1 MTTVIA
7 QLTHMRISRQSR
19 GPFRVVWRVPH
30 PPMTALIRV
39 PLKINLRNVCLPG
52 RNFYRTPPQDGHTSR
67 DTVDR
72 RCGDK
77 QPKGSVRTAI
87 LGAALLLLGFVAI
100 VTGILPAADALAIG
114 ERVWPILLFVVA
126 ITVVTELAAE
136 AGLFRLIAQ
145 QTARWGRGR
154 AWLLWLLVLALAVVG
169 TIFLS
174 LDTTAVLLTPVVVIL
189 ARHAGLSPLPF
200 ALTTVWMANT
210 ASLLLPVSNLTNL
223 LAEHELDGVGPLQFA
238 GLTAVPALISVVVPA
253 IILFLVFRRDLVV
266 RYRTEPGEAAEDRV
280 LVIASGVVVALL
292 IPSLVSGLEVW
303 IPTVAAALILGGF
316 FVVRRRSVFR
326 FGLLPWQLVLLAS
339 GLFLVVEA
347 AHSLGLGML
356 LATVSGTG
364 HDPLSLLRL
373 AGVAML
379 GANAIDN
386 LPAYLALEP
395 VAGDPVRLV
404 ALLIGVNV
412 GSLITPWASLATL
425 LWHERLKALDV
436 EISWGR
442 YALLGLIAAP
452 VTVALATLGLAF
464 VQG

>member
-1 MTTVIA
+1 MA
-7 QLTHMRISRQSR
+7 S
-19 GPFRVVWRVPH
+19 
-30 PPMTALIRV
+30 
-39 PLKINLRNVCLPG
+39 
-52 RNFYRTPPQDGHTSR
+52 
-67 DTVDR
+67 DR
-72 RCGDK
+72 RD
-77 QPKGSVRTAI
+77 QLRTAI
-87 LGAALLLLGFVAI
+87 LGAVLLLLGFVAI
-100 VTGILPAADALAIG
+100 VTGILPVPNALAIG

-136 AGLFRLIAQ
+136 AGLFRLVAE
-145 QTARWGRGR
+145 QTARWGRGN
-154 AWLLWLLVLALAVVG
+154 AWLLWLLVLTLAVIG

-223 LAEHELDGVGPLQFA
+223 LAEHGLNGVGPVQFA
-238 GLTAVPALISVVVPA
+238 ALTAVPALISVVVPA
-253 IILFLVFRRDLVV
+253 IILFLVFRRDLLV
-266 RYRTEPGEAAEDRV
+266 RYRTEPAESGNDRV
-280 LVIASGVVVALL
+280 LLIASAAVVALL
-292 IPSLVSGLEVW
+292 IPSLVSGVEVW
-303 IPTVAAALILGGF
+303 IPTVGAAIVLGGF
-316 FVVRRRSVFR
+316 FLVRRRRVLR

-347 AHSLGLGML
+347 AHSLGLGLL

-364 HDPLSLLRL
+364 HDPVSLLRL
-373 AGVAML
+373 AGVATL

-395 VAGDPVRLV
+395 VAGDPLRLV

-425 LWHERLKALDV
+425 LWHERLTALDV
-436 EISWGR
+436 QISWGR
-442 YALLGLIAAP
+442 YAMLGLIAAP
-452 VTVALATLGLAF
+452 ITVALATLGLVF
-464 VQG
+464 SRG

>member
-1 MTTVIA
+1 MA
-7 QLTHMRISRQSR
+7 S
-19 GPFRVVWRVPH
+19 
-30 PPMTALIRV
+30 
-39 PLKINLRNVCLPG
+39 
-52 RNFYRTPPQDGHTSR
+52 
-67 DTVDR
+67 DR
-72 RCGDK
+72 RD
-77 QPKGSVRTAI
+77 QLRTAI
-87 LGAALLLLGFVAI
+87 LGAVLLLLGFVAI
-100 VTGILPAADALAIG
+100 VTGILPVPNALAIG

-136 AGLFRLIAQ
+136 AGLFRLVAE
-145 QTARWGRGR
+145 QTARWGRGH
-154 AWLLWLLVLALAVVG
+154 AWLLWLLVLTLAVIG

-223 LAEHELDGVGPLQFA
+223 LAEHGLNGVGPVQFA
-238 GLTAVPALISVVVPA
+238 ALTAVPALISVVVPA
-253 IILFLVFRRDLVV
+253 IILFLVFRRDLLV
-266 RYRTEPGEAAEDRV
+266 RYRTEPAESGNDRV
-280 LVIASGVVVALL
+280 LLIASAAVVALL
-292 IPSLVSGLEVW
+292 IPSLVSGVEVW
-303 IPTVAAALILGGF
+303 IPTVGAAIVLGGF
-316 FVVRRRSVFR
+316 FLVRRRRVLR

-347 AHSLGLGML
+347 AHSLGLGLL

-364 HDPLSLLRL
+364 HDPVSLLRL
-373 AGVAML
+373 AGVATL

-395 VAGDPVRLV
+395 VAGDPLRLV

-425 LWHERLKALDV
+425 LWHERLTALDV
-436 EISWGR
+436 QISWGR
-442 YALLGLIAAP
+442 YAMLGLIAAP
-452 VTVALATLGLAF
+452 ITVALATLGLAF
-464 VQG
+464 SRG

>member
-1 MTTVIA
+1 M
-7 QLTHMRISRQSR
+7 
-19 GPFRVVWRVPH
+19 
-30 PPMTALIRV
+30 
-39 PLKINLRNVCLPG
+39 
-52 RNFYRTPPQDGHTSR
+52 
-67 DTVDR
+67 
-72 RCGDK
+72 
-77 QPKGSVRTAI
+77 RTAI
-87 LGAALLLLGFVAI
+87 LGVALLLLGVIAI
-100 VTGILPAADALAIG
+100 AAGVLPAADALAIG

-136 AGLFRLIAQ
+136 AGLFRSVAA

-154 AWLLWLLVLALAVVG
+154 AWLLWLFVLGLAVIG

-223 LAEHELDGVGPLQFA
+223 LAQHELGAVGPLRFA
-238 GLTAVPALISVVVPA
+238 ALTAVPALISVVVPA
-253 IILFLVFRRDLVV
+253 IILFLVFRRDLLV
-266 RYRTEPGEAAEDRV
+266 RYRTEASVREPDRV
-280 LVIASGVVVALL
+280 LLTATGVVVVVL
-292 IPSLVSGLEVW
+292 IPALVSGVAVW
-303 IPTVAAALILGGF
+303 IPTVIAALVLVAF
-316 FVVRRRSVFR
+316 FLVRRRSVLR
-326 FGLLPWQLVLLAS
+326 FGLIPWQLVLLAS

-356 LATVSGTG
+356 LATVSGAG
-364 HDPLSLLRL
+364 HDPLSLIRL
-373 AGVAML
+373 AGVAAL
-379 GANAIDN
+379 GANAINN
-386 LPAYLALEP
+386 LPAYLALES

-404 ALLIGVNV
+404 AVLIGVNV
-412 GSLITPWASLATL
+412 GSIITPWASLATL

-452 VTVALATLGLAF
+452 ITVGLATLGLALA
-464 VQG
+464 QG